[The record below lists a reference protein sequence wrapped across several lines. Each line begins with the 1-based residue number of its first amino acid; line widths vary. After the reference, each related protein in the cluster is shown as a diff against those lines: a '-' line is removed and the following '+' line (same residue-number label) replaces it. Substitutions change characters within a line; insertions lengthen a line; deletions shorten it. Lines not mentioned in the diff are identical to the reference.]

1 MSDREEGRVS
11 EERLRVVTEEQRER
25 LRAARRSGG
34 MCAACGKT
42 LGDDE
47 VAYLERFLLGVRVL
61 SGSHVVTYASD
72 AYAPVGAECASAA
85 FLEQTAGT
93 EPERCARCGR
103 GMYDQRRRS
112 PRRQAFCS
120 KRCTAL
126 AATARR
132 VARAKMEG

>member
-25 LRAARRSGG
+25 LRAARRTGG

-47 VAYLERFLLGVRVL
+47 VAYLERFLLGARVL

-93 EPERCARCGR
+93 EPERCAGCGR
-103 GMYDQRRRS
+103 GVHYRAVR
-112 PRRQAFCS
+112 PTRRQALCS
-120 KRCTAL
+120 KRC
-126 AATARR
+126 
-132 VARAKMEG
+132 VARAATIRRMARAKGEE